1 MLKYILNWFKRLN
14 FLITLSETLPECKMN
29 PVDKSKLQS
38 VDNFSL
44 FFWMLSSG
52 QSRPLKLVNQL
63 EKGEQDLV
71 ERKT

>member
-1 MLKYILNWFKRLN
+1 M
-14 FLITLSETLPECKMN
+14 LPECEMN